1 MWARMMP
8 RTWRDDSPRGNKK
21 PPAQRSP
28 GLSESYYANDGPV
41 RRDFSPDGPRG
52 PARRRY
58 PREEYD
64 DPAPERPLRHSSPH
78 GPHSPAPRYQK
89 SKPEDPHRRHRRRRT
104 ADDDD
109 PAYDDQRHRGR
120 DERRKQTWN
129 PGQGQ
134 TRREM
139 DDYLPP
145 RYRSTTASPP
155 ARRDRRS
162 ATYPEPRRERVH
174 SPSRDYDDAPRSR
187 RRDTRDARGRGRDDL
202 DEPPRRRR
210 GRARS
215 LDSDDGFRSKESPRN
230 KSYPPRKRES
240 GKTQSVKKKPGA
252 VAGMDI
258 PWGTFAAAA
267 FQAGASAAYK
277 ARRDPG
283 PWMGKK
289 GTKVATAAL
298 GAAIVDTIGSG
309 MKGGKKRK

>member
-1 MWARMMP
+1 MP

-230 KSYPPRKRES
+230 KI
-240 GKTQSVKKKPGA
+240 
-252 VAGMDI
+252 I
-258 PWGTFAAAA
+258 PAPETRVWQDPVSEEEARG
-267 FQAGASAAYK
+267 G
-277 ARRDPG
+277 RRDGYPVGYLCRRRVPG
-283 PWMGKK
+283 RGECGVQGEARSWSLDGEE
-289 GTKVATAAL
+289 G
-298 GAAIVDTIGSG
+298 D
-309 MKGGKKRK
+309 KGGYCCAGGRNC